1 MPGYRQLTT
10 PNVGVSAFFKSV
22 PELLAHHIDSGKC
35 PWVVH
40 TGRAEDTYR
49 PKLLA
54 INNNRS
60 DDN

>member
-1 MPGYRQLTT
+1 MPGDSQLTT

-22 PELLAHHIDSGKC
+22 PELIAHHIDGGKC

-40 TGRAEDTYR
+40 TGWAKDADR

-54 INNNRS
+54 INDDRG